1 LLNFIPDKEEFML
14 SAQDLKITKV
24 SENGTTGVFSFEPLL
39 GGFGNTLGNTL
50 RRVLYTSLEGAALTQ
65 IKINSVVHQFST
77 IQGVKEDVVEISLN
91 LKQIRV
97 KMHTRNPVIGSISKK
112 GPGVVTAGDI
122 ELPSEASIVNKDL
135 VICTL
140 ADKNS
145 KFEAEVVVELGV
157 GYSPVE
163 ERETSKVAVILLDA
177 IFSPIVSVNY
187 SVEPARFGKKIDL
200 DKLTLTVTTDGT
212 ITPWEAVSSSASIL
226 ASFFSQIAVGGQKE
240 DSEGATEISSVDK
253 KSTLVEDLS
262 LSNRAINA
270 LKKHGI
276 KDLSDLAHMA
286 DTAIADIKNLGEK
299 SVEEVMELLKKEG
312 LR

>member
-1 LLNFIPDKEEFML
+1 ML

-24 SENGTTGVFSFEPLL
+24 SENGTIGVFAIEPLP

-65 IKINSVVHQFST
+65 IKINGVVHQFST

-97 KMHTRNPVIGSISKK
+97 KMYTKNPIIGSISKK
-112 GPGVVTAGDI
+112 GPGVVTADDI
-122 ELPSEASIVNKDL
+122 ELPSEAIIINKDL

-145 KFEAEVVVELGV
+145 KFEAEVVVEPGV

-163 ERETSKVAVILLDA
+163 ERETSKIGVVLLDA
-177 IFSPIVSVNY
+177 IFSPVVSVNY
-187 SVEPARFGKKIDL
+187 AVEPARFGKKIDL

-212 ITPWEAVSSSASIL
+212 ITPWEAVSTSASIL
-226 ASFFSQIAVGGQKE
+226 TSFF
-240 DSEGATEISSVDK
+240 
-253 KSTLVEDLS
+253 
-262 LSNRAINA
+262 
-270 LKKHGI
+270 
-276 KDLSDLAHMA
+276 
-286 DTAIADIKNLGEK
+286 
-299 SVEEVMELLKKEG
+299 
-312 LR
+312 

>member
-1 LLNFIPDKEEFML
+1 ML

-24 SENGTTGVFSFEPLL
+24 SENDTEGVFSFEPLP

-65 IKINSVVHQFST
+65 IKINNVVHQFST
-77 IQGVKEDVVEISLN
+77 VQGVKEDVVEISLN

-97 KMHTRNPVIGSISKK
+97 KMYTKNPVIGSIIKK
-112 GPGVVTAGDI
+112 GPGVVTADDI
-122 ELPSEASIVNKDL
+122 ELPSEAKIINKDL

-140 ADKNS
+140 ADKSS
-145 KFEAEVVVELGV
+145 KFEAEIVIEPGV

-163 ERETSKVAVILLDA
+163 ERETSKIGVILLDA
-177 IFSPIVSVNY
+177 IFSPVVNVNY
-187 SVEPARFGKKIDL
+187 TVEPARFGKKIDL

-212 ITPWEAVSSSASIL
+212 ITPWEAVSTSASIL
-226 ASFFSQIAVGGQKE
+226 TGFFNQISVGGQKGDAE
-240 DSEGATEISSVDK
+240 SGLSVNGYDK
-253 KSTLVEDLS
+253 KGTLVEDLS

-276 KDLSDLAHMA
+276 KDLNDLAQMT
-286 DTAIADIKNLGEK
+286 DTAIFDIKNLGEK

>member
-1 LLNFIPDKEEFML
+1 ML
-14 SAQDLKITKV
+14 SAQDLKITRV
-24 SENGTTGVFSFEPLL
+24 SENGTTGVFSFEPLP

-77 IQGVKEDVVEISLN
+77 IQGVKEDVVEILLN

-97 KMHTRNPVIGSISKK
+97 KMYTKNPVIGSISKK
-112 GPGVVTAGDI
+112 GPGVVTAEDI
-122 ELPSEASIVNKDL
+122 EFPSEAKIINKDL
-135 VICTL
+135 LICTL

-145 KFEAEVVVELGV
+145 KFEAEVVVEPGV

-163 ERETSKVAVILLDA
+163 ERETSKIGVILLDA
-177 IFSPIVSVNY
+177 IFSPVVSVNY
-187 SVEPARFGKKIDL
+187 AVEPARFGKKIDL
-200 DKLTLTVTTDGT
+200 DKLTLTVKTDGT
-212 ITPWEAVSSSASIL
+212 ITPWEAVSTSASIL
-226 ASFFSQIAVGGQKE
+226 SSFFNQVFVGGQKD
-240 DSEGATEISSVDK
+240 DSKDGLSAEGFDK

-276 KDLSDLAHMA
+276 KDLNDLAQMT
-286 DTAIADIKNLGEK
+286 DVAIFDIKNLGEK